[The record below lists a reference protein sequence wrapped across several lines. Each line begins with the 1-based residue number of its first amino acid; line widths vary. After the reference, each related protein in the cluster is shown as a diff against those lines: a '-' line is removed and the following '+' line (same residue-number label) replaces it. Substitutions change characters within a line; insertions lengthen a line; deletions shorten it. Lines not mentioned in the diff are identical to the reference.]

1 MAQFL
6 CSPATL
12 RPCMQRHAQYG
23 PGWHDLREEQSMQG
37 PVSVPPMRASVP
49 LAALFATALVMAGIL
64 VAPTAGA
71 SAPGTKEVTAKP
83 YAPVI
88 TSVKVI
94 PPVVAS
100 AGGTATV
107 TASLKNS
114 VACGLKIVSEPMFK
128 VTVPE
133 VQACRSTYTAY
144 VKLGA
149 NPTSVKRAVALDVM
163 ASNGAHH
170 STALLYISLQPR
182 PTPHVIS
189 PPTTT
194 PSATTTT
201 TTAPTVALGGGS
213 FAAPDDHNN
222 HVGFDNPY
230 HTYNSANHDND
241 GADNYDDGFEP
252 EPSCPGGNFRQL
264 VGLRHDREPGLHR
277 STGDFHRSLPGR
289 RRELWFDR
297 LPMGWP

>member
-163 ASNGAHH
+163 ASNGAASQYRPPLHLASTQAH
-170 STALLYISLQPR
+170 STRDLSADDDAVRNHHDHYSPDCGPR
-182 PTPHVIS
+182 
-189 PPTTT
+189 
-194 PSATTTT
+194 
-201 TTAPTVALGGGS
+201 GGGLG
-213 FAAPDDHNN
+213 P
-222 HVGFDNPY
+222 
-230 HTYNSANHDND
+230 
-241 GADNYDDGFEP
+241 
-252 EPSCPGGNFRQL
+252 R
-264 VGLRHDREPGLHR
+264 
-277 STGDFHRSLPGR
+277 
-289 RRELWFDR
+289 
-297 LPMGWP
+297 